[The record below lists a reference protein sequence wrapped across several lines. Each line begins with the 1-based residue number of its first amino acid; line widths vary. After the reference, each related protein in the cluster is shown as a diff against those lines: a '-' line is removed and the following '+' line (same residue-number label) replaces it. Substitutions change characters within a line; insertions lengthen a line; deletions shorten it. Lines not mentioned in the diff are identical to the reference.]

1 MNTMADIPE
10 QDAPNEELNKE
21 NENPQPPDQLSEL
34 SEVEIL
40 NAKIGAL
47 EVTITQIKDQFLRKA
62 ADFENYKKRVENDGL
77 SLIKFSNEELIMKL
91 LPVIDDFERLYKAS
105 QQNMSTE
112 NPSETVFMKG
122 VDLIYNK
129 FKKILENQGV
139 KPFDVVGKPFDPELH
154 DALLQMPRSDVAPHT
169 VIEEVDKG
177 YMHHDRVI
185 RHARVVVSGAPLPEN
200 GKSEPGEAT

>member
-1 MNTMADIPE
+1 MNTMADIPA

-34 SEVEIL
+34 SEGETLI
-40 NAKIGAL
+40 AKIGAL

-105 QQNMSTE
+105 QQNISTE

-139 KPFDVVGKPFDPELH
+139 KPFEVVGKPFDPEYH
-154 DALLQMPRSDVAPHT
+154 YALLQIPRSDVPPHT

-200 GKSEPGEAT
+200 GTSEPSEAT